1 MSVLVNDIAIYND
14 RCLCIVKNVSDDKY
28 ELVNLFDTPRNDGA
42 VTLSGKSFY
51 VTEINEPDCSA
62 FTFGNIGLSQFL
74 YFENAIKLMQEHFS
88 NVLMGAYS
96 SNELPIEIGAIAIN
110 KDGIV
115 GRIKET
121 MQRDLEI
128 SVNVMGVVV
137 ESNILIQDGKVKILE
152 KNSEWV
158 GVDLDS
164 SVIFYP
170 NKKSYSDSY
179 CYDAIMTILRNI
191 KKETLLRLT
200 WQS

>member
-14 RCLCIVKNVSDDKY
+14 RCLCIVKNVSDDRY

-42 VTLSGKSFY
+42 VTLSGRSFY

-74 YFENAIKLMQEHFS
+74 NFDAALKKMQDHFA

-96 SNELPIEIGAIAIN
+96 SNELPIDIGAIVIN
-110 KDGIV
+110 NDGIV
-115 GRIKET
+115 GRIKKT
-121 MQRDLEI
+121 MQRNPEI
-128 SVNVMGVVV
+128 SISMQGVVV
-137 ESNILIQDGKVKILE
+137 EPNILIQAGKVKAIE

-170 NKKSYSDSY
+170 SKNPYDDSH
-179 CYDAIMTILRNI
+179 CYHAVMTVLRNI
-191 KKETLLRLT
+191 KKETLIRLT
-200 WQS
+200 